1 MGLQHNSHYVAKKKL
16 IKRPMKGA
24 DFTMKTITKIFACIS
39 FVFAFCCV
47 AIGYAVVQDT
57 LTVGGSVSIK
67 ANDKIYAVA
76 VFSGGQY
83 NLTFLCGEQP
93 TEDDITTVYE
103 VSKDGYSPE
112 NPPPWSALSNLYTVE
127 IDGEF
132 KSPPSMAYWFYGCSQ
147 LESIDLSGLDTSDV
161 TDFSHMFSEC
171 TCLTS
176 ICVGRKFTVNS
187 SAFDGNMFYNCEA
200 LKGGA
205 GTEFTSD
212 KINGEYAKIDGGA
225 AAPGYLTYEN
235 YVIIFDGKSD
245 GASNIPPLRLYDNDE
260 KTFVLTDVSEPS
272 HKWAEFNGWEVASD
286 SSNHVKYNSTEK
298 TYTIQAVAPCTIKIQ
313 AVWNGLGATTKDL
326 LSTELADGNGIIG
339 GGKWEGGMWDN
350 LNSTNKH
357 VEITI
362 YDGNFA
368 GGGMRIDGSTV
379 IVNGGTFDISSYIA
393 DAKDG
398 QASKLIIN
406 GGDWIADT
414 ITITSLDS
422 SRVVVIITGGTFKW
436 DPRGYVAEG
445 HTAVLNEDDGTW
457 TVVCNNPIN
466 GKCVCAAT
474 CNCTAACSAEQIAT
488 NCIACKI
495 NHEKCKH
502 AAQPEP

>member
-39 FVFAFCCV
+39 FVFAFCCM
-47 AIGYAVVQDT
+47 AIGYAAVQDT
-57 LTVGGSVSIK
+57 LTVSGSVSIK

-76 VFSGGQY
+76 VLSSSQY

-93 TEDDITTVYE
+93 AADDTTMVYE
-103 VSKDGYSPE
+103 VSKDGYSPK

-132 KSPPSMAYWFYGCSQ
+132 KAPPSMAYWFYGCSQ

-171 TCLTS
+171 TYLKS
-176 ICVGRKFTVNS
+176 ICVGRNFTVNS
-187 SAFDGNMFYNCEA
+187 SASDGNMFYNCEA
-200 LKGGA
+200 LTGGA
-205 GTEFTSD
+205 GTTFTPD
-212 KINGEYAKIDGGA
+212 KINREYAKIDGGA

-235 YVIIFDGKSD
+235 YVLIFDGNSG
-245 GASNIPPLRLYDNDE
+245 GASNIPPLRLCDNDE
-260 KTFVLTDVSEPS
+260 KTFVLTGVSEPS
-272 HKWAEFNGWEVASD
+272 HKWAKFDKWEVASD
-286 SSNHVKYNSTEK
+286 NSDDVEYDSVEE
-298 TYTIQAVAPCTIKIQ
+298 TYTIKAVAPCTIKIQ

-339 GGKWEGGMWDN
+339 GGEWNGGMWDN
-350 LNSTNKH
+350 LNTTGNY

-362 YDGNFA
+362 YDGNF
-368 GGGMRIDGSTV
+368 GDEGMRIDGSTV
-379 IVNGGTFDISSYIA
+379 IVNGGTFDISWYVA
-393 DAKDG
+393 DSKDG
-398 QASKLIIN
+398 QPSKLIIN
-406 GGDWIADT
+406 GGDWIADD
-414 ITITSLDS
+414 IEITSLDAS
-422 SRVVVIITGGTFKW
+422 QVVVIITGGTFKW
-436 DPRGYVAEG
+436 DPTGYVAEG
-445 HTAVLNEDDGTW
+445 HTAVQNENSTW

-466 GKCVCAAT
+466 GKCVCAET
-474 CNCTAACSAEQIAT
+474 CNCTTACSTDQIDT

-502 AAQPEP
+502 SAQPEP